1 MRTTLYTVGH
11 SNRPLDALLLLLQ
24 EAAIGCLVDVRAVP
38 SSRRHPH
45 FARAALAAALASQRI
60 AYLWAGAALGG
71 FRQPRPHSPHVALV
85 EAWRGFA
92 DRMDTDVF
100 RNALE
105 KLLADAHD
113 MRTAIMCAE
122 KHPPDCHRSLIA
134 DALVARGVRVI
145 HLIDAGQS
153 KPAELD
159 RRARVTDVG
168 LVYDRGAQ
176 DSLL

>member
-1 MRTTLYTVGH
+1 MRATLYTVGH
-11 SNRPLDALLLLLQ
+11 SNRPLNVFLSLLQ
-24 EAAIGCLVDVRAVP
+24 EAAVGCLVDVRAVP

-60 AYLWAGAALGG
+60 VYLWAGAALGG
-71 FRQPRPHSPHVALV
+71 FRQPRPHSPHVALA

-92 DRMDTDVF
+92 DHMDTEVF
-100 RNALE
+100 RSALE

-113 MRTAIMCAE
+113 APTAIMCAE
-122 KHPPDCHRSLIA
+122 KQPSDCHRSLIA
-134 DALVARGVRVI
+134 DALVARGARVI

-159 RRARVTDVG
+159 RRARVTEVG

-176 DSLL
+176 DALL